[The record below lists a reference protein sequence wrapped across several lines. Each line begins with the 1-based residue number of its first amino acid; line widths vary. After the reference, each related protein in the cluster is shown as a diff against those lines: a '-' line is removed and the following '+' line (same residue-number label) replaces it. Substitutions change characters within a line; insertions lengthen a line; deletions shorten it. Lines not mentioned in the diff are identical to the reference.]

1 MFIRTLAALS
11 LCLSLL
17 LATPPCAALSPD
29 QSLAQ
34 AAPELSRAAPATRA
48 AFVAAAAAEIA
59 AAHGSVLKTPDKGKN
74 AAQGAR
80 WQRAAR
86 AYVGRL
92 HAAADAARDGAAVRL
107 VVEPDQTLRVVVGSR
122 PARQFMV
129 AAPRP
134 DDQPRLERA
143 ILKRLCASP
152 GCDGRLPDKTTTRLA
167 AADGPPVD
175 TLRLTPP
182 APLPR
187 ALPAVPF
194 KAAPPAPRLVASLP
208 PGDDGL
214 GCAED
219 EVRHRVLHARACAAL
234 LGEARALLRALHGAA
249 RRGVVI
255 DWGTPATPRSEGA
268 QQVLAV
274 NARGDVLRL
283 SLPNLVQAPGLL
295 VDILPWARARLYG
308 QAQPTRLRLPG
319 QLVYGA
325 AVAAR

>member
-1 MFIRTLAALS
+1 MLVAR
-11 LCLSLL
+11 
-17 LATPPCAALSPD
+17 PCAALSPE

-34 AAPELSRAAPATRA
+34 AAAELSRAAPATRA
-48 AFVAAAAAEIA
+48 AFVAAAAAEMA
-59 AAHGSVLKTPDKGKN
+59 AAHASVLKTPGKGKN
-74 AAQGAR
+74 ADQGAR

-86 AYVGRL
+86 NYVGRL
-92 HAAADAARDGAAVRL
+92 HAAAAAARDGAAVRL

-143 ILKRLCASP
+143 IMRRLCATP
-152 GCDGRLPDKTTTRLA
+152 GCGGSVPDKPTTRVA

-182 APLPR
+182 APLPH

-194 KAAPPAPRLVASLP
+194 KPEPPAPRLVASLP
-208 PGDDGL
+208 SGDDGL

-219 EVRHRVLHARACAAL
+219 EVRHRVLHTRACAAL
-234 LGEARALLRALHGAA
+234 LGEARALLRALHAAA

-274 NARGDVLRL
+274 NTRGDVLRL
-283 SLPNLVQAPGLL
+283 AMPSLVQAPALL

>member
-1 MFIRTLAALS
+1 MRVFTLLLLFPA
-11 LCLSLL
+11 LL
-17 LATPPCAALSPD
+17 LATPPCAALSPE

-34 AAPELSRAAPATRA
+34 AAAELSRAAPATRA
-48 AFVAAAAAEIA
+48 AFVAAAVAEIA
-59 AAHGSVLKTPDKGKN
+59 AAHATVLKAPGKGKN
-74 AAQGAR
+74 AAQIAP

-86 AYVGRL
+86 AYVSRL
-92 HAAADAARDGAAVRL
+92 HAAAAAARDGAPVRL
-107 VVEPDQTLRVVVGSR
+107 VVELDQTLRVVVGSR

-143 ILKRLCASP
+143 ILKRLCATP
-152 GCDGRLPDKTTTRLA
+152 GCGGSLPDKTMPRLA
-167 AADGPPVD
+167 AVEGPPVD

-194 KAAPPAPRLVASLP
+194 KAEPPAPRLVASLS

-214 GCAED
+214 ACAED
-219 EVRHRVLHARACAAL
+219 EVRHRTLHARACAAL
-234 LGEARALLRALHGAA
+234 LGDARALLRALHAAA

-255 DWGTPATPRSEGA
+255 DWGMPATPRSDGA

-283 SLPNLVQAPGLL
+283 PLPSLVQAPGLL

>member
-1 MFIRTLAALS
+1 MRVFTLLLLFPA
-11 LCLSLL
+11 LL
-17 LATPPCAALSPD
+17 LATPPCAALSPE

-34 AAPELSRAAPATRA
+34 AAAELSRAAPATRA
-48 AFVAAAAAEIA
+48 AFVAAAVAEIA
-59 AAHGSVLKTPDKGKN
+59 AAHATVLKAPGKGKN
-74 AAQGAR
+74 AAQIAP

-86 AYVGRL
+86 AYVSRL
-92 HAAADAARDGAAVRL
+92 HAAAAAARDGAPVRL
-107 VVEPDQTLRVVVGSR
+107 VVELDQTLRVVVGSR

-143 ILKRLCASP
+143 ILKRLCATP
-152 GCDGRLPDKTTTRLA
+152 GCGGSLPDKTMPRLA
-167 AADGPPVD
+167 AVDGPPAD
-175 TLRLTPP
+175 TLRLAPP

-194 KAAPPAPRLVASLP
+194 KAEPPAPRLVASLP

-214 GCAED
+214 ACAAD
-219 EVRHRVLHARACAAL
+219 EVRHRTLHARACAAL
-234 LGEARALLRALHGAA
+234 LGDARALLRALHAAA

-255 DWGTPATPRSEGA
+255 DWGMPATPRSDGA

-283 SLPNLVQAPGLL
+283 PLPSLVQAPGLL